1 MSKTLRLALASGL
14 LACALGVST
23 SSARADLPMPEGFV
37 ETCTLERATGP
48 GQECVLC
55 GDSYYKTPDACAAKL
70 GPKGFAKSCRS
81 KGGSTWKEVWCKKGK
96 GTPPAPSAAEPAP
109 APAPAPSASAAEPAT
124 PVASSE
130 PAASA
135 SPPSPPPAA
144 DDANKPLPENAPKR
158 GCSACAVGAPDGE
171 TGVLGFGVAL
181 GLLGLGWARRQR
193 HA

>member
-1 MSKTLRLALASGL
+1 MSKILRLAIVSSL
-14 LACALGVST
+14 LACALSVAAT
-23 SSARADLPMPEGFV
+23 SARADLPMPEGFV

-55 GDSYYKTPDACAAKL
+55 GDSYYKTPDGCAVKL
-70 GPKGFAKSCRS
+70 EPQGFAKSCRS

-96 GTPPAPSAAEPAP
+96 GTPPAAPSVSAAAAAPTPA
-109 APAPAPSASAAEPAT
+109 ASASAAAPTT

-135 SPPSPPPAA
+135 NPPPAA
-144 DDANKPLPENAPKR
+144 DVADKPLPENAPKR
-158 GCSACAVGAPDGE
+158 GCSACVVGAPDAE

-193 HA
+193 RA